1 MSLAL
6 APATRQE
13 TPTAVVS
20 IGLIALAVAMGIG
33 RFAFT
38 PLLPL
43 MQQDAGVSLLQG
55 SWLATAN
62 YVGYLAGALIC
73 VSAPPVPARAIRW
86 GMVSIALFTLA
97 MGLTHELW
105 LWLALRLLA
114 GAASAFVLVGVSAWA
129 MPILARLHQASRSGQ
144 VFAGVGVGICLA
156 GLVGLVAG
164 VISLGSR
171 ATWIGL
177 GVLAAVF
184 ALAFWRK
191 LANGDAQAAPAA
203 AAGRVPLPRQAWI
216 AALCYGAFG
225 YGYIIPA
232 TFLPALARE
241 VIGNPAMFGLVWPVL
256 GAAAAFST
264 VLAATLLPAL
274 SPRRLWAYAQW
285 VLAVGVVTP
294 VFAINLTT
302 LLFAALCVGG
312 TFMVITMAGIQ
323 EARRLGGA
331 QSARAVAL
339 YTAAFALGQIVGP
352 LTVSLFNGGLLLPS
366 MLAALALV
374 MSSLTLGLTARASG
388 ATVACYAELRLPATT
403 ADPQHRVS

>member
-1 MSLAL
+1 MPLAHAL
-6 APATRQE
+6 TAGRE
-13 TPTAVVS
+13 TPSAVVW
-20 IGLIALAVAMGIG
+20 IGLVALAVAIGIG

-43 MQQDAGVSLLQG
+43 MQQDLGVSLLHG

-73 VSAPPVPARAIRW
+73 VSAPPSPARAIRW

-97 MGLTHELW
+97 MGLTQDLW
-105 LWLALRLLA
+105 LWLPLRLLA
-114 GAASAFVLVGVSAWA
+114 GVASAFVLVGVSAWA

-164 VISLGSR
+164 VTSLGSQ

-177 GVLAAVF
+177 GALAAVF
-184 ALAFWRK
+184 ALALWRE

-203 AAGRVPLPRQAWI
+203 ATGRVPLARQVWI
-216 AALCYGAFG
+216 TALCYGAFG

-241 VIGNPAMFGLVWPVL
+241 VIGNPAVFGVVWPVF
-256 GAAAAFST
+256 GAAAAMST
-264 VLAATLLPAL
+264 VLAAGLLPTL
-274 SPRRLWAYAQW
+274 SPRRLWSYGQW
-285 VLAVGVVTP
+285 VLAVGVIAP

-323 EARRLGGA
+323 EARRLAGA

-352 LTVSLFNGGLLLPS
+352 LTVSLFNGGFLLPS
-366 MLAALALV
+366 LLAALALTL
-374 MSSLTLGLTARASG
+374 SNLTLGLTARASG
-388 ATVACYAELRLPATT
+388 DT
-403 ADPQHRVS
+403 A